1 MTDKNHEI
9 LDMQSAKAWLLSNVS
24 KSNKANLFI
33 DSKSIGDPL
42 VTLLLDTDEPLIHK
56 FSSIVING
64 SVPETYA
71 DIFNDKNLTNLSFIK
86 KTIGSP
92 IKISVSIGRKAYLY
106 LDTQNHIR
114 SSSDDQEIGRILE
127 SIHSSFDSLTGK

>member
-24 KSNKANLFI
+24 NSNKANLFI
-33 DSKSIGDPL
+33 DSKSVGEPL
-42 VTLLLDTDEPLIHK
+42 VSALFDSDDPIIHK
-56 FSSIVING
+56 FSSVVVNG
-64 SVPETYA
+64 TVFGSYA
-71 DIFNDKNLTNLSFIK
+71 EIFNEKNLPNLSFIK

-92 IKISVSIGRKAYLY
+92 IKVSVSIGRKAYLY
-106 LDTQNHIR
+106 LDGQNLIR

-127 SIHSSFDSLTGK
+127 SIHSSLDSLTGK